1 MIPGA
6 GGTEGPLSNLVWWK
20 VSLPLA
26 ESWNKFRSLVLVL
39 VLALTVRSSPH
50 KKVVHAQ
57 PSKAGASV
65 RLSEDCLKQRD
76 LKFPTSVEVNIRI
89 IKSHHA
95 FRMVHDIR
103 NRSLAPW
110 DYRLDEDP
118 NRFPQVIAEAQCRLS
133 GCVSPLGQEDHSL
146 NSVPIK
152 QEILVLR
159 REQQGCRPTYRLEKK
174 LITVGCTCVTPVIR
188 HHS

>member
-1 MIPGA
+1 
-6 GGTEGPLSNLVWWK
+6 
-20 VSLPLA
+20 
-26 ESWNKFRSLVLVL
+26 FRSLVLVL
-39 VLALTVRSSPH
+39 VLALTVRSSQH
-50 KKVVHAQ
+50 KKGVHPR
-57 PSKAGASV
+57 PSRDGASV
-65 RLSEDCLKQRD
+65 RLSENCLSQKD
-76 LKFPTSVEVNIRI
+76 PEFPTMVKVDIRI
-89 IKSHHA
+89 SNSGRA
-95 FRMVHDIR
+95 FRMVHDVK

-118 NRFPQVIAEAQCRLS
+118 NRFPQIIADAKCRLS
-133 GCVSPLGQEDHSL
+133 GCVNPLGQEDHSL

-174 LITVGCTCVTPVIR
+174 VITVGCTCVTPVIH